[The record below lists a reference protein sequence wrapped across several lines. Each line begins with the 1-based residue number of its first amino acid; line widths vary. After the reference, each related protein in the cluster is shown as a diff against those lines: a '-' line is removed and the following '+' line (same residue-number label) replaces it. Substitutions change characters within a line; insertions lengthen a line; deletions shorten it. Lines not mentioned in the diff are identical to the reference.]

1 MTLNLGFAVGLMGFI
16 YSVGMMDAYELLIK
30 NERYT
35 HVIAEYQDMA
45 QNDFYMDL
53 QGSDTYDSSFGEHI
67 GS

>member
-1 MTLNLGFAVGLMGFI
+1 M
-16 YSVGMMDAYELLIK
+16 GMMDAYELLIK